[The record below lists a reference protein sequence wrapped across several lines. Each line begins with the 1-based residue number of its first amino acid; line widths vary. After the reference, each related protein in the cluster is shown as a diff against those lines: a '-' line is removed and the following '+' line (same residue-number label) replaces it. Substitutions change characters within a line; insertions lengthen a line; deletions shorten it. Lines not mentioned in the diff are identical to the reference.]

1 MCEWKLLLCVLLLS
15 CCARYFDGFTNMCR
29 VYSAAC
35 IMSKVQTSP
44 IYRNH
49 TLEHLPQSTEPRAV
63 LGSKYVMAMPTQF
76 VKLSERQLVVLEA
89 ALDPPRVFLK
99 RLWPAGIELLPKA
112 PIRGELQS

>member
-35 IMSKVQTSP
+35 IMKVQTSP

-89 ALDPPRVFLK
+89 AKSLSEAFVACWYRV
-99 RLWPAGIELLPKA
+99 AA
-112 PIRGELQS
+112 QSAYSR